1 MAIQNQLTQ
10 TLGIDK
16 PVLLAPMDVVSG
28 GRLASAV
35 SDAGGLGPIGGGYGD
50 ASWVEREWLRAG
62 NARVGCGFITWNL
75 AKHPGALDRAL
86 AHAQPQ

>member
-35 SDAGGLGPIGGGYGD
+35 SDAGGLGPIGGGYG
-50 ASWVEREWLRAG
+50 
-62 NARVGCGFITWNL
+62 CGFITWNL
-75 AKHPGALDRAL
+75 AKHPGVLDRAL